1 MTKKEYQKP
10 TMNVV
15 KLKTQAHLLN
25 LSQANATGLGENE
38 DLYYNKG
45 SDDMGNAWSRG
56 SNLWDDE
63 D

>member
-1 MTKKEYQKP
+1 MIKKEYQKP
-10 TMNVV
+10 TMYVV
-15 KLKTQAHLLN
+15 KIQHSQMICV
-25 LSQANATGLGENE
+25 SQAKATGLDENE

>member
-1 MTKKEYQKP
+1 MY
-10 TMNVV
+10 VV
-15 KLKTQAHLLN
+15 KIQHSQMICV
-25 LSQANATGLGENE
+25 SQAKATGLDENE

-56 SNLWDDE
+56 SNFWDDE